1 MKNSRL
7 LANIIL
13 FMALQAH
20 PAWSQQKGTGGDNAA
35 LRYWTA
41 FSEMQDSAISDEQG
55 RQLNAVLDGASP
67 YDDGK
72 YKELVEKNKFAL
84 EIMARGASLP
94 NCDWMLDYQ
103 MGSAMPVAYVWK
115 ARALGSLNILYV
127 SHLLVS
133 GDKDGAVRALAAGI
147 RFSHDVA
154 NGGSLVSALVAKHLL
169 SEHLVTALAILQA
182 GGLSPAQRM
191 TLQKAATQ
199 LGQVGLDWQ
208 SAARRDLE
216 SLRGSLPG
224 DREASMALTGIIS
237 AYVGAIDDPSKLPV
251 LKDKIDKAPQ
261 QLVGLIPNPERV
273 IEQLLELNNK
283 LQQTRLL
290 LR

>member
-1 MKNSRL
+1 MKTPRL
-7 LANIIL
+7 FATIIL
-13 FMALQAH
+13 FMALQTY
-20 PAWSQQKGTGGDNAA
+20 PVLSQQKATGGDNSA

-55 RQLNAVLDGASP
+55 KQLNAILDGASP

-72 YKELVEKNKFAL
+72 YKDLVEKNKFAL
-84 EIMARGASLP
+84 DIMARGASLP
-94 NCDWMLDYQ
+94 NCDWALDYE
-103 MGSAMPVAYVWK
+103 MGAALPVGYVWK

-127 SHLLVS
+127 SHLMVG

-154 NGGSLVSALVAKHLL
+154 NGGSLVSALVA
-169 SEHLVTALAILQA
+169 
-182 GGLSPAQRM
+182 QRM
-191 TLQKAATQ
+191 MLRKAAIQ
-199 LGQVGLDWQ
+199 LGQLGLDWQ

-216 SLRGSLPG
+216 SLRGNFPG
-224 DREASMALTGIIS
+224 DREVSVALTRIIS
-237 AYVGAIDDPSKLPV
+237 AYIGAIEDPSKLSV
-251 LKDKIDKAPQ
+251 LEDTIDKAPQ
-261 QLVGLIPNPERV
+261 KLVGLIPNLKRV
-273 IEQLLELNNK
+273 LEQRRELIDK